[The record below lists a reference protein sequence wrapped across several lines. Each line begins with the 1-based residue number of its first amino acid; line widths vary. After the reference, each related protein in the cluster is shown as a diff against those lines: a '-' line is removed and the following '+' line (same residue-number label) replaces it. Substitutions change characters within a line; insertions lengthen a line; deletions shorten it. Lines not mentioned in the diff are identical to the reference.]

1 MEPNIG
7 YLNTTT
13 NVLKNEACTTTRF
26 ERKKET
32 TNKLEDQLERIQRN

>member
-7 YLNTTT
+7 YLNTIMC
-13 NVLKNEACTTTRF
+13 LKTKHVQRPDSK
-26 ERKKET
+26 KKET